1 MITSSS
7 TRTYRVNLPDAST
20 DTRTYQWR
28 QTITFQS
35 CQHGE
40 SLRDMKPTQLL
51 SVEQVFALYDAN
63 EIIRFAMTNKI
74 GDVNGEV
81 IESSCLPVWA
91 TITSFLEYNI
101 LYNILTWV
109 SFTRAICPQQI
120 HWHTV
125 KCKGRLFQWVFDQPD
140 AFIHTDLPTNYGIS
154 LPVISCQ
161 HQCHEKGYFC
171 SFSQKF
177 TNEFESPLITDVIR
191 ELWRSLMACGK
202 RLLAILVGLAL
213 MI

>member
-40 SLRDMKPTQLL
+40 SLRDIKPTQLL
-51 SVEQVFALYDAN
+51 SVDQVFALYDAN

-81 IESSCLPVWA
+81 MGVSCLPVWS

-109 SFTRAICPQQI
+109 SFTRAICTQQI
-120 HWHTV
+120 H
-125 KCKGRLFQWVFDQPD
+125 
-140 AFIHTDLPTNYGIS
+140 
-154 LPVISCQ
+154 
-161 HQCHEKGYFC
+161 
-171 SFSQKF
+171 
-177 TNEFESPLITDVIR
+177 
-191 ELWRSLMACGK
+191 
-202 RLLAILVGLAL
+202 
-213 MI
+213 